1 MIESGAT
8 TGGWSD
14 GDGLPALGTA
24 QTTGRFVVVFEEEGD
39 PGPLLE
45 NLAGMSTI
53 AYSGDYDLTAMDMA
67 ETAGAD
73 ALVFTN
79 LGIAVVTLD
88 SDQAEALN
96 SSEAA
101 RGQVLSIAPELVHH
115 VMPGGGYLDGYRD
128 GVSDLAA
135 RMAGAGT
142 EIAGDYEPE
151 SRPSRFEDDD
161 EATWGL
167 RATRALG
174 SDATGEGIRVAV
186 LDTGMDLK
194 HPDFAGRSITS
205 QSFVPGQRVQDG
217 HGHGTHCI
225 GTACGPRSPSGT
237 RRYGVAHKAEIFVGK
252 VLSNEGYGDDAGI
265 LAGIEWAV
273 ANECPVISMSLGAD
287 VPESHP
293 PYNVAGRR
301 ALRRGSLI
309 IAAAGN
315 NANRPGD
322 PGFVGAP
329 ANSPDIFAVGALDNR
344 LRMAW
349 FSARSLPGRGGQLD
363 IAGPGVDVYSAWPM
377 PKRYNTISGTS
388 MATPHVAGVAALWA
402 QVTGRRG
409 LELWATLMKESRRL
423 DRQSADVGAG
433 LALAPK

>member
-1 MIESGAT
+1 MIESGAAA
-8 TGGWSD
+8 GGWSD
-14 GDGLPALGTA
+14 GGRVPALGSA
-24 QTTGRFVVVFEEEGD
+24 QTTGRFVVVFEDAGD

-45 NLAGMSTI
+45 LAGLSTI

-67 ETAGAD
+67 ETANAD

-101 RGQVLSIAPELVHH
+101 RGQVLAIAPELVHH

-135 RMAGAGT
+135 RVAGT
-142 EIAGDYEPE
+142 GTEVSAGYEPE
-151 SRPSRFEDDD
+151 ARPARFEDDD

-174 SDATGEGIRVAV
+174 SDATGEGIRLAV

-194 HPDFAGRSITS
+194 HPDFAGRAITS

-237 RRYGVAHKAEIFVGK
+237 RRYGVAHQAEIFVGK

-273 ANECPVISMSLGAD
+273 ANECAVISMSLGAD

-301 ALRRGSLI
+301 ALRRGSLVV
-309 IAAAGN
+309 AAAGN

-329 ANSPDIFAVGALDNR
+329 ANSPDILAVGALDSE

-377 PKRYNTISGTS
+377 PQRYHTISGTS

-433 LALAPK
+433 LALAPR

>member
-8 TGGWSD
+8 AGGWA
-14 GDGLPALGTA
+14 GREIVRPLGSA
-24 QTTGRFVVVFEEEGD
+24 QTTGRYVVVFAEEGD
-39 PGPLLE
+39 PGPLLAE
-45 NLAGMSTI
+45 AGLSTI
-53 AYSGDYDLTAMDMA
+53 AYSGDYAASAMDMA

-73 ALVFTN
+73 ARVFTQ

-101 RGQVLSIAPELVHH
+101 RGHVLAIAPELVHH
-115 VMPGGGYLDGYRD
+115 VLPAGGYLEGYRD

-135 RMAGAGT
+135 RMGGSDEQSATDVELAAVGRA
-142 EIAGDYEPE
+142 
-151 SRPSRFEDDD
+151 RFDDDD

-174 SDATGEGIRVAV
+174 SEGTGAGVRVAV

-194 HPDFAGRSITS
+194 HPDFAGRTITS
-205 QSFVPGQRVQDG
+205 ESFVPGQRVQDG

-237 RRYGVAHKAEIFVGK
+237 RRYGVAYEAEIFAGK
-252 VLSNEGYGDDAGI
+252 VLSNEGSGDDSGI

-273 ANECPVISMSLGAD
+273 ANECAVISMSLGAD
-287 VPESHP
+287 VPAPHP

-301 ALRRGSLI
+301 ALRRGSLV

-329 ANSPDIFAVGALDNR
+329 ANSPDIVAVGALDNR

-349 FSARSLPGRGGQLD
+349 FSARSLPSRGGQLD
-363 IAGPGVDVYSAWPM
+363 IAGPGVDVYSSWPM
-377 PKRYNTISGTS
+377 PQRYHTISGTS

-402 QVTGRRG
+402 QATGRRG
-409 LELWATLMKESRRL
+409 LELWATLMKEGRRL

-433 LALAPK
+433 LVLAPR